1 MADMVDRAD
10 DRTALPMQTN
20 WGAIWSGLFMFIGI
34 WAVFDLLGYAIFP
47 RAANGGI
54 DVAWGIWSIVLA
66 AIAMFVAGRVTGTLA
81 ALTGFTRVRH
91 GMIMFGLS
99 VAGAIILMISGSS
112 LLAGFSEP
120 GTMTRGVMPSLFPQD
135 AWIAFGT
142 LFLGWL
148 GAMFGASSAAAPKS
162 EVAANANMRQVH
174 PAA

>member
-1 MADMVDRAD
+1 MADIVYRAD

-20 WGAIWSGLFMFIGI
+20 WGAVWSGLFTFIGI

-54 DVAWGIWSIVLA
+54 DMAWGIWSIVLA

-81 ALTGFTRVRH
+81 ALRGSSGVRH

-99 VAGAIILMISGSS
+99 VAAAVVLTWASS

-120 GTMTRGVMPSLFPQD
+120 GTMTRGVMPSLFPHD
-135 AWIAFGT
+135 AWVAFGT

-162 EVAANANMRQVH
+162 EMAGSVKEIR